1 MMTYEVFCD
10 VTRCY
15 ATLSLSLQELERE
28 DVLDVN
34 AYIIDKGFVKRC
46 YFLYSHL
53 RDSNMQLYNSIMSS

>member
-15 ATLSLSLQELERE
+15 ATLSLSPQALERE
-28 DVLDVN
+28 DVSDVS

-46 YFLYSHL
+46 HFVYSHL
-53 RDSNMQLYNSIMSS
+53 RD